1 MAERVQKVLSQ
12 WGIASRRKA
21 EKMIREGRVKVND
34 RIAKL
39 GDKVDLAVDTLEVD
53 RKKIELQDRPEKVY
67 LLLNKPLG
75 VVSTCYDPQQRS
87 TILDLLPA
95 KLKKGQGIHPVGR
108 LDVESTGALL
118 LTNDGSLTLKL
129 THPRYHLPKTYHVYL
144 EGCPTA
150 QDLKRWRNGVTL
162 FGRKTLPAQVNVIRK
177 EREKTLL
184 EIVLIEGRNRQIRL
198 VAERLGF
205 SVISLHRVSIGSI
218 NLKTVKQGNLPT
230 GEYRHLSKTEVDF
243 LKNNRNK
250 KNNNLAA
257 SKRKAVHGK
266 SAKKQFQ
273 KTSKYSS

>member
-1 MAERVQKVLSQ
+1 MAERVQKILSQ

-21 EKMIREGRVKVND
+21 EQMIREGRVKVNQ

-53 RKKIELQDRPEKVY
+53 RKQIQLQDRPEKIY

-75 VVSTCYDPQQRS
+75 IVSTCYDPQHRS

-108 LDVESTGALL
+108 LDVNSTGALI

-129 THPRYHLPKTYHVYL
+129 THPRYHLPKTYHVSL
-144 EGCPTA
+144 QGSPTA
-150 QDLKRWRNGVTL
+150 KDLNRWRNGVKL
-162 FGRKTLPAQVNVIRK
+162 LGRKTLPAKVTVIKK
-177 EREKTLL
+177 ERDRTLL

-198 VAERLGF
+198 IAARLGF

-218 NLKTVKQGNLPT
+218 SLRSIEKGNLPS
-230 GEYRHLSKTEVDF
+230 GEYRHLSKKEVEF
-243 LKNNRNK
+243 LKTNQNP
-250 KNNNLAA
+250 KNSTLAA
-257 SKRKAVHGK
+257 SNRSAVFDLHPP
-266 SAKKQFQ
+266 A
-273 KTSKYSS
+273 

>member
-1 MAERVQKVLSQ
+1 MAEERVQKILSQ

-21 EKMIREGRVKVND
+21 EQMIRERRVKVND

-53 RKKIELQDRPEKVY
+53 RKKIKLQDRPEQIY

-118 LTNDGSLTLKL
+118 LTNDGNLTLKL

-150 QDLKRWRNGVTL
+150 HDLKRWRNGVTL
-162 FGRKTLPAQVNVIRK
+162 FGRKTLPAKVTVIRK
-177 EREKTLL
+177 ERERTLL

-198 VAERLGF
+198 IAERLGF

-218 NLKTVKQGNLPT
+218 NLKSVKQGNLPT
-230 GEYRHLSKTEVDF
+230 GEYRHLSKKEVDF
-243 LKNNRNK
+243 LKTNRNK
-250 KNNNLAA
+250 KNNLAA
-257 SKRKAVHGK
+257 SKRSAVHAR
-266 SAKKQFQ
+266 SSKK
-273 KTSKYSS
+273 

>member
-1 MAERVQKVLSQ
+1 MAERVQKILSQ

-21 EKMIREGRVKVND
+21 EQMIREGRVKVND

-39 GDKVDLAVDTLEVD
+39 GDRADLMVDTLEVD
-53 RKKIELQDRPEKVY
+53 RKKIQLQDRPEKIY

-75 VVSTCYDPQQRS
+75 VVSTCYDPQHRS

-108 LDVESTGALL
+108 LDVNSTGALL

-144 EGCPTA
+144 QGCPTA
-150 QDLKRWRNGVTL
+150 KDLKRWRNGVTL
-162 FGRKTLPAQVNVIRK
+162 FGRKTLPAKVTVIKK
-177 EREKTLL
+177 ERDKTLL
-184 EIVLIEGRNRQIRL
+184 EIILIEGRNRQIRL

-218 NLKTVKQGNLPT
+218 SLKSIEKGNLPT
-230 GEYRHLSKTEVDF
+230 GKYRHLSKTEVEF
-243 LKNNRNK
+243 LENNRNP
-250 KNNNLAA
+250 KNSTLAA
-257 SKRKAVHGK
+257 SKRSAV
-266 SAKKQFQ
+266 
-273 KTSKYSS
+273 YERL

>member
-1 MAERVQKVLSQ
+1 MAERVQKILSQ

-21 EKMIREGRVKVND
+21 EQMIRDGRVKVND

-39 GDKVDLAVDTLEVD
+39 GDKIDLAVDNLEVD
-53 RKKIELQDRPEKVY
+53 HKKIQLQDRPEKIY
-67 LLLNKPLG
+67 LLVNKPLG

-95 KLKKGQGIHPVGR
+95 KLKEGQGIHPVGR

-129 THPRYHLPKTYHVYL
+129 THPRYHLPKTYRVYL
-144 EGCPTA
+144 QGSPTDK
-150 QDLKRWRNGVTL
+150 DLQRWRNGVTL
-162 FGRKTLPAQVNVIRK
+162 FGRKTLPAKITVIKK

-198 VAERLGF
+198 IAERLGF
-205 SVISLHRVSIGSI
+205 PVISLHRVSIGSVT
-218 NLKTVKQGNLPT
+218 LKSVEKGNLPT
-230 GEYRHLSKTEVDF
+230 GEYRYLSKTEVDF
-243 LKNNRNK
+243 LKTNRNQ

-257 SKRKAVHGK
+257 SKRSAVHEK
-266 SAKKQFQ
+266 NIIFC
-273 KTSKYSS
+273 